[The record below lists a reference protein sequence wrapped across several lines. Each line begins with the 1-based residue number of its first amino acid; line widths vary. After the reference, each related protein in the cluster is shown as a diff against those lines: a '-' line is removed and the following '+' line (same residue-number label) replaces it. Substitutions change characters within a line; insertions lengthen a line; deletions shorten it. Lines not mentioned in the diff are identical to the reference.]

1 MKGNTFILKYFL
13 QFACTN
19 LDGSQKEGGNF
30 LNLLQKE
37 GALRKEGFSPQN
49 RGVPTLEE
57 TMNNISDH
65 QKASSNGHHDCQY
78 PDATTTFNK
87 NNNNLCNF

>member
-1 MKGNTFILKYFL
+1 M
-13 QFACTN
+13 
-19 LDGSQKEGGNF
+19 DGSQKEGGNF

-49 RGVPTLEE
+49 RGVPTQEE

-65 QKASSNGHHDCQY
+65 QKASSSGHHDCQY